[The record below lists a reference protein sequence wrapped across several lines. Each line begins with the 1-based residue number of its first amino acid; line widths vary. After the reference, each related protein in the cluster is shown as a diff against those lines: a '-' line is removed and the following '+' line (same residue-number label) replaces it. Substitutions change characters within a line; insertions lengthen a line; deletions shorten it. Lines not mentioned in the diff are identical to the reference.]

1 MLGIICRRNQLRSCV
16 PLFRIK
22 NSNDNEGIEADFK
35 SAECSPITL
44 FTALPARKNRPLVI
58 CYRHLFTFDGNN
70 YCVEKLLLIELGR
83 EKKEER
89 GDKKIGKV
97 KRRLLRK
104 RCKEKTQKNRCIKF
118 NHLRERREK
127 KKKEKTRRLIFVIS
141 NASLRIN
148 RTAIHH
154 ETLQLCS
161 NEVSLKLIKDRISS
175 SLYYIYPFILFSM
188 YLHCIFVQL
197 YLRSGVNR
205 KEIALSLDRIK
216 SSRRFSSTDR
226 IWR

>member
-1 MLGIICRRNQLRSCV
+1 M
-16 PLFRIK
+16 
-22 NSNDNEGIEADFK
+22 
-35 SAECSPITL
+35 
-44 FTALPARKNRPLVI
+44 
-58 CYRHLFTFDGNN
+58 Y
-70 YCVEKLLLIELGR
+70 
-83 EKKEER
+83 
-89 GDKKIGKV
+89 
-97 KRRLLRK
+97 
-104 RCKEKTQKNRCIKF
+104 
-118 NHLRERREK
+118 LRERREK

-197 YLRSGVNR
+197 YLRSGDVIVKIIGGDRFILRSYQIVSSFLVHRSNL
-205 KEIALSLDRIK
+205 ALIIVRYYRSVTNAIEVSRPSPR
-216 SSRRFSSTDR
+216 SS
-226 IWR
+226 

>member
-1 MLGIICRRNQLRSCV
+1 M
-16 PLFRIK
+16 
-22 NSNDNEGIEADFK
+22 
-35 SAECSPITL
+35 
-44 FTALPARKNRPLVI
+44 
-58 CYRHLFTFDGNN
+58 
-70 YCVEKLLLIELGR
+70 
-83 EKKEER
+83 
-89 GDKKIGKV
+89 
-97 KRRLLRK
+97 
-104 RCKEKTQKNRCIKF
+104 
-118 NHLRERREK
+118 
-127 KKKEKTRRLIFVIS
+127 IS

-161 NEVSLKLIKDRISS
+161 NKVSLKLIKDRISS
-175 SLYYIYPFILFSM
+175 SLYYIYIHLYYSQSM